1 MVLGAQH
8 NFANAFSNIN
18 SEKYVDYSNVARNLW
33 YEENF
38 KHVHTSRQILIYVR
52 NMGESVTQYKKNS

>member
-18 SEKYVDYSNVARNLW
+18 SEKYVDYSNVARNL
-33 YEENF
+33 
-38 KHVHTSRQILIYVR
+38 
-52 NMGESVTQYKKNS
+52 